1 MTGVA
6 RVLFISVVPS
16 PYQRDLFRALAKR
29 KEFAV
34 TVCYLEPVSPDSPWP
49 QRQLASYEKV
59 IPGSWFTL
67 GPARFHFNW
76 GLPDLRRYD
85 MVILNI
91 PVNGITTQWL
101 MRCGLRGTPWIF
113 WGERLRG
120 QTSRWKAFRQRLLIG
135 ALQHASAIVGIGRAA
150 QNDYQQRFPT
160 TRHFCIPYHCDL
172 TEFLNIR
179 RQDDRSLGIRF
190 LFCGQM
196 IRRKGVDLLL
206 TAFDRLIA
214 KGLNAYLLLVGRE
227 AELPQFL
234 RVVSSASH
242 ARIHYAGFQPPERLP
257 EFFAKA
263 DVFVLPSRHDGWG
276 VVVNQALGAGLPV
289 ISSDAVGAGYDLV
302 EEEVNGLRIAAG
314 NPDQLER
321 AMKRLACSP
330 ETVRQWGEASRHK
343 AAAMVPEAGAEK
355 WMCVLRKI
363 LGAEK

>member
-6 RVLFISVVPS
+6 RILFISVVPS

-34 TVCYLEPVSPDSPWP
+34 TVCYLEPASPDSPWP
-49 QRQLASYEKV
+49 REALEPYERVLEGFWLPFMGARWHVNCK
-59 IPGSWFTL
+59 IPDVSGYDCVVLNNFTSVT
-67 GPARFHFNW
+67 A
-76 GLPDLRRYD
+76 
-85 MVILNI
+85 
-91 PVNGITTQWL
+91 QWL
-101 MRCGLRGTPWIF
+101 MRRRLRSKSWLF

-120 QTSRWKAFRQRLLIG
+120 QTSRWKAIIQRLLTEP
-135 ALQHASAIVGIGRAA
+135 LQHATAIVGIGSAA
-150 QNDYQQRFPT
+150 QDDYQERFPAT
-160 TRHFCIPYHCDL
+160 QHFCIPYHCNL
-172 TEFLNIR
+172 TGFLNIQ
-179 RQDDRSLGIRF
+179 RQHADSSGIRF

-234 RVVSSASH
+234 RIVSSASR
-242 ARIHYAGFQPPERLP
+242 ARIHYTGFQPPERLP

-330 ETVRQWGEASRHK
+330 ETVRQWGEASRRK

-355 WMCVLRKI
+355 WICVLRKI